1 MTATSSAGSGSMTTP
16 ATSNITLPGSGISSP
31 RSIPRNIS
39 GVTQDDKEA
48 PAMHLQSSTRHLVDG
63 GLTCHRYL
71 NSFYL
76 IPRPGK
82 NNIVALLREHSVG
95 FILQSHLAIRSYLF
109 LLFRLI
115 ITLLQNSYKVKL
127 DDGLS
132 RGLWE
137 TFGCLTLA
145 HSRSLVSIFANR

>member
-1 MTATSSAGSGSMTTP
+1 MLGKMSS
-16 ATSNITLPGSGISSP
+16 L
-31 RSIPRNIS
+31 
-39 GVTQDDKEA
+39 
-48 PAMHLQSSTRHLVDG
+48 
-63 GLTCHRYL
+63 
-71 NSFYL
+71 F
-76 IPRPGK
+76 
-82 NNIVALLREHSVG
+82 NIVALLREHSVG

-132 RGLWE
+132 CGLWE
-137 TFGCLTLA
+137 TFGYLTLA